1 MYIEKEN
8 YFIVKEL
15 ENLGI
20 GAIYTLKN
28 YGDVRELPKEKF
40 IKDFDLENRKIVSGY
55 QTHTKNIQIID
66 EKSEIFYFENT
77 DGFITDRKDIVIY
90 TKYADCLP
98 IYIYDKEKKVI
109 SLVHSGWKG
118 SYEEIALEA
127 IKLMKNVFKSKK
139 EDILIVFGIGISQKN
154 YEVGEEFLDKFSQK
168 FSSDLIEKSFLRK
181 DNKIYFDNQKFNF
194 LNLIKNGILQENI
207 VINNYCTYEEK
218 RFHSFRR
225 EKESSGRAGA
235 FIYFK

>member
-8 YFIVKEL
+8 YFIIKEL
-15 ENLGI
+15 EDLGI

-28 YGDVRELPKEKF
+28 YGDVRKLPKEKF
-40 IKDFDLENRKIVSGY
+40 IDDFKLGDRKIVSGY

-66 EKSEIFYFENT
+66 EKSDMFYFEDT
-77 DGFITDRKDIVIY
+77 DGFITARKDIVIY

-98 IYIYDKEKKVI
+98 VYIYDKDKKVI

-118 SYEEIALEA
+118 TYEEIALEA
-127 IKLMKNVFKSKK
+127 IKLMEKRFDSKR
-139 EDILIVFGIGISQKN
+139 ENILVIFGIGISQKN
-154 YEVGEEFLDKFSQK
+154 YEVGEEFLEKFSQK
-168 FSSDLIEKSFLRK
+168 FSSDLIKGSFLREN
-181 DNKIYFDNQKFNF
+181 NKIYFDNQRFNF
-194 LNLIKNGILQENI
+194 LNLIKNGILKENI
-207 VINNYCTYEEK
+207 VTNSYCTYEDK